1 MKGRGLTE
9 MSGQGVVRQRK
20 GPADKPG
27 RAAKGAKAARPAKTA
42 RAAGGETEAVTKVP
56 LALRLTDRQ
65 CRIIEV
71 IQDSID
77 RRGYPPSM
85 REIGEAVGLNSTSSV
100 RHQLVVLETKGFI
113 RRDPN
118 RPRAYIVRGPSDPT
132 QAWRARMAQAQGATG
147 VVGNASGPG
156 SAAAGANGS
165 AEAAAMPVNRAQSAL
180 SSLGSTMAASA
191 QSAMAALG
199 ALGGSVGAM
208 EFVPL
213 VGRIAAGGPI
223 LAEEAIEELI
233 PMPRAMVSDGT
244 LFALT
249 VVGDSM
255 IEAGIMD
262 GDTVVVRQQPSAES
276 GEIVAA
282 MIEGEATV
290 KQLKINNEDGRDGR
304 PEVWLMPR
312 NPSYD
317 PIPGDDAVVL
327 GRVVT
332 VMRRL

>member
-1 MKGRGLTE
+1 
-9 MSGQGVVRQRK
+9 MSGQGVVRQRS
-20 GPADKPG
+20 GSADKPG
-27 RAAKGAKAARPAKTA
+27 RGTGNGNAKTVKATRTVKAAGRNTGEPE
-42 RAAGGETEAVTKVP
+42 AAAAVTKVP

-100 RHQLVVLETKGFI
+100 RHQLVVLESKGFI

-132 QAWRARMAQAQGATG
+132 QAWRARMAQTTQ
-147 VVGNASGPG
+147 
-156 SAAAGANGS
+156 GANGVLNPES
-165 AEAAAMPVNRAQSAL
+165 AGPASIGRTQSAL
-180 SSLGSTMAASA
+180 SNLGSTMAASA
-191 QSAMAALG
+191 QSAIAALG

-223 LAEEAIEELI
+223 LAEESIEELI

-276 GEIVAA
+276 GQIVAA
-282 MIEGEATV
+282 MIDGEATV
-290 KQLKINNEDGRDGR
+290 KQLKIQHEDDRH
-304 PEVWLMPR
+304 EVWLMPR
-312 NPSYD
+312 NPSYN
-317 PIPGDDAVVL
+317 PIPGENAIVL

>member
-1 MKGRGLTE
+1 
-9 MSGQGVVRQRK
+9 
-20 GPADKPG
+20 
-27 RAAKGAKAARPAKTA
+27 
-42 RAAGGETEAVTKVP
+42 
-56 LALRLTDRQ
+56 
-65 CRIIEV
+65 V

-100 RHQLVVLETKGFI
+100 RHQLVVLEAKGFI

-147 VVGNASGPG
+147 VLGGASPEQQSGTPLT
-156 SAAAGANGS
+156 
-165 AEAAAMPVNRAQSAL
+165 RAQSAL
-180 SSLGSTMAASA
+180 STLGNTVAAQA
-191 QSAMAALG
+191 QSAIAALG

-223 LAEEAIEELI
+223 LAEESIEELI
-233 PMPRAMVSDGT
+233 PMPRTMVSEGT

-282 MIEGEATV
+282 MIDGEATV
-290 KQLKINNEDGRDGR
+290 KQLKILHEDGKH
-304 PEVWLMPR
+304 EIWLMPR

-317 PIPGDDAVVL
+317 PIPGDEAVVL

>member
-1 MKGRGLTE
+1 

-20 GPADKPG
+20 GPGEKPG
-27 RAAKGAKAARPAKTA
+27 RAAAKSAKAARPAKA
-42 RAAGGETEAVTKVP
+42 PRGEGEAVTKVP

-100 RHQLVVLETKGFI
+100 RHQLVVLEAKGFI

-132 QAWRARMAQAQGATG
+132 QAWRARMAQAQGVPGVLGGPAPAAEPATAG
-147 VVGNASGPG
+147 GGGAGGPG
-156 SAAAGANGS
+156 GAGAVS
-165 AEAAAMPVNRAQSAL
+165 RAQSAL
-180 SSLGSTMAASA
+180 STLGSTMAASA

-290 KQLKINNEDGRDGR
+290 KQLKIHHEDGRH
-304 PEVWLMPR
+304 EVWLMPR

>member
-1 MKGRGLTE
+1 

-20 GPADKPG
+20 GSADKPSG
-27 RAAKGAKAARPAKTA
+27 RAAPAGGGGAKTVKAARSAVGRGA
-42 RAAGGETEAVTKVP
+42 SASAGEPEAVTKVP

-100 RHQLVVLETKGFI
+100 RHQLVVLESKGFI

-132 QAWRARMAQAQGATG
+132 QAWRARMAQSQGASG
-147 VVGNASGPG
+147 VLPAEQQAASPVG
-156 SAAAGANGS
+156 
-165 AEAAAMPVNRAQSAL
+165 RAQSAL
-180 SSLGSTMAASA
+180 TNLGSTMAASA

-223 LAEEAIEELI
+223 LAEESIEELI

-262 GDTVVVRQQPSAES
+262 GDTVVIRQQPSAES

-282 MIEGEATV
+282 MIDGEATV
-290 KQLKINNEDGRDGR
+290 KQLKITHEDDRH
-304 PEVWLMPR
+304 EIWLMPR

-317 PIPGDDAVVL
+317 PIPGEDAIVL

>member
-1 MKGRGLTE
+1 

-20 GPADKPG
+20 GAAEKPPG
-27 RAAKGAKAARPAKTA
+27 RAGNNGAGAAAKPAKTPRTVKA
-42 RAAGGETEAVTKVP
+42 APRTAAAGEAEAVTTKVP

-100 RHQLVVLETKGFI
+100 RHQLVVLESKGFI

-132 QAWRARMAQAQGATG
+132 QAWRARMAQTTQGASG
-147 VVGNASGPG
+147 VLAPQ
-156 SAAAGANGS
+156 
-165 AEAAAMPVNRAQSAL
+165 EQPMPATPMARTQSAL
-180 SSLGSTMAASA
+180 SNLGSTMAASA
-191 QSAMAALG
+191 QSAMAAIG

-276 GEIVAA
+276 GQIVAA

-290 KQLKINNEDGRDGR
+290 KQLKIHHEDDRH
-304 PEVWLMPR
+304 EVWLMPR

-317 PIPGDDAVVL
+317 PIPGEDAVVL

>member
-1 MKGRGLTE
+1 V
-9 MSGQGVVRQRK
+9 S
-20 GPADKPG
+20 
-27 RAAKGAKAARPAKTA
+27 
-42 RAAGGETEAVTKVP
+42 
-56 LALRLTDRQ
+56 
-65 CRIIEV
+65 
-71 IQDSID
+71 
-77 RRGYPPSM
+77 
-85 REIGEAVGLNSTSSV
+85 
-100 RHQLVVLETKGFI
+100 
-113 RRDPN
+113 
-118 RPRAYIVRGPSDPT
+118 
-132 QAWRARMAQAQGATG
+132 
-147 VVGNASGPG
+147 
-156 SAAAGANGS
+156 
-165 AEAAAMPVNRAQSAL
+165 RAQSAL
-180 SSLGSTMAASA
+180 TTLGSTMAASA

-233 PMPRAMVSDGT
+233 PMPRSMVSDGT

-290 KQLKINNEDGRDGR
+290 KQLKIHHEDGRH
-304 PEVWLMPR
+304 EVWLMPR

>member
-1 MKGRGLTE
+1 

-20 GPADKPG
+20 GSADKPSG
-27 RAAKGAKAARPAKTA
+27 RAVSNAGGGAKTVKAARSVAGKTTSA
-42 RAAGGETEAVTKVP
+42 GRSSAAAGGDAEAVTKVP

-100 RHQLVVLETKGFI
+100 RHQLVVLESKGFI

-132 QAWRARMAQAQGATG
+132 QAWRARMAQSQGASG
-147 VVGNASGPG
+147 VV
-156 SAAAGANGS
+156 AAEPPATS
-165 AEAAAMPVNRAQSAL
+165 PVSRAQSAL
-180 SSLGSTMAASA
+180 SNLGSTMAASA

-223 LAEEAIEELI
+223 LAEESIEELI

-282 MIEGEATV
+282 MIDGEATV
-290 KQLKINNEDGRDGR
+290 KQLKIQHEDDRH
-304 PEVWLMPR
+304 EIWLMPR

-317 PIPGDDAVVL
+317 PIPGEEAIVL

>member
-1 MKGRGLTE
+1 
-9 MSGQGVVRQRK
+9 
-20 GPADKPG
+20 
-27 RAAKGAKAARPAKTA
+27 
-42 RAAGGETEAVTKVP
+42 VTKVP

-100 RHQLVVLETKGFI
+100 RHQLVVLESKGFI

-132 QAWRARMAQAQGATG
+132 QAWRARMAQSQGASG
-147 VVGNASGPG
+147 VLPAEQQAASPVG
-156 SAAAGANGS
+156 
-165 AEAAAMPVNRAQSAL
+165 RAQSAL
-180 SSLGSTMAASA
+180 TNLGSTMAASA

-223 LAEEAIEELI
+223 LAEESIEELI

-262 GDTVVVRQQPSAES
+262 GDTVVIRQQPSAES

-282 MIEGEATV
+282 MIDGEATV
-290 KQLKINNEDGRDGR
+290 KQLKITHEDDRH
-304 PEVWLMPR
+304 EIWLMPR

-317 PIPGDDAVVL
+317 PIPGEDAIVL